1 MARPHQK
8 KYALERNY
16 EPVGEFLKAKR
27 LRAGLMQK
35 DVAEALDTSVQLI
48 SNYESGFAVPP
59 LKKLAVLVKLYKLD
73 PDELLD
79 VILEVE
85 RDVMKRGITKSASL
99 KRTR

>member
-1 MARPHQK
+1 MGKPQKK
-8 KYALERNY
+8 KYAVERNY
-16 EPVGEFLKAKR
+16 EPVGEYLKTKR
-27 LRAGLMQK
+27 LQSGLMQK

-59 LKKLAVLVKLYKLD
+59 LKKLAALVKLFKLN

-85 RDVMKRGITKSASL
+85 RDVMMRGISKT
-99 KRTR
+99 TRLRRAK